1 MEHITRREFLLGS
14 GTGIFCLLANPAF
27 CFTPFEKIAHAAS
40 GPSDITGR
48 IFKNDAPDKLW
59 KWSKE
64 AFYYA
69 STGNGR
75 MACGLCPNECV
86 LSAGDR
92 GVCRSR
98 VNMDGR
104 LYSLAYG
111 NVCAA
116 NVDPVEKKPLFHFMP
131 ETKAF
136 SIAAAGCNFR
146 CLNCQNWEISQAKPE
161 SLNHRGL
168 FPEKVVEQ
176 AQQYSA
182 SSIAYTYSEPVT
194 FYEYMFDTS
203 SLARE
208 KGIRNLLI
216 SNGYINPGPL
226 SDLCRV
232 IDGAN
237 INLKSFSDD
246 IYRKLNGGRLQPVL
260 DTLENL
266 HQNRVHFE
274 ITNLVVPG
282 YTDDPEMFKQMC
294 GWILEKVG
302 ADHPLH
308 LLRFFP
314 KYKLNRLPPTPVDL
328 LESFRRTA
336 MDMGSRYVYLGNVP
350 GHEGSHTFCHN
361 CGKTVIERK
370 GYRINT
376 EHMKEG
382 ACRSCGEKIPGV
394 WK

>member
-1 MEHITRREFLLGS
+1 MEHLTRREFLAGS

-27 CFTPFEKIAHAAS
+27 FPDTFDHKAHAAS

-48 IFKNDAPDKLW
+48 IFKNDAPDTLW

-64 AFYYA
+64 AFYYTSA
-69 STGNGR
+69 GTNR
-75 MACGLCPNECV
+75 VACGLCPNECV
-86 LSAGDR
+86 LSTGDR

-98 VNMDGR
+98 VHMDGR
-104 LYSLAYG
+104 LYSLSYG
-111 NVCAA
+111 NACAA

-131 ETKAF
+131 DTSAF

-161 SLNHRGL
+161 NLRHRDL
-168 FPEKVVEQ
+168 FPQKVVEA

-182 SSIAYTYSEPVT
+182 TSIAYTYSEAVT
-194 FYEYMFDTS
+194 FYEYMYDTS

-208 KGIRNLLI
+208 NGIRNLLI
-216 SNGYINPGPL
+216 SNGYINTGPL

-232 IDGAN
+232 LDGAN

-246 IYRKLNGGRLQPVL
+246 MYRKLNGGSLQPVL
-260 DTLENL
+260 DTLKTL
-266 HQNRVHFE
+266 DRNRVHLE

-282 YTDDPEMFKQMC
+282 YTDDPEMMKRMC
-294 GWILEKVG
+294 AWILENLG

-308 LLRFFP
+308 FLRFFP
-314 KYKLNRLPPTPVDL
+314 KYKLNRLPPTPVEQ
-328 LESFRRTA
+328 LEQFRRTA
-336 MDMGSRYVYLGNVP
+336 MDMGIRYVYLGNVP

-361 CGKTVIERK
+361 CGKVVIERK

-376 EHMKEG
+376 DQLKDG
-382 ACRSCGEKIPGV
+382 TCGSCGENIPGV